1 MTLTPQVLDEAQA
14 LKCDLAGEVLR
25 SSGTLRLQVVGWSML
40 PIIWPGDTVVVER
53 ASKADV
59 LDGDVVVFSN
69 GRRLVAHRVVT
80 KDSGSGDSMVQTK
93 GDALSRLD
101 APVAHDE
108 VLGKVAF
115 IRRKGKRVKLATS
128 LRLPE
133 RAVAAVFRR
142 STLAARVVVR
152 VHGLQNS

>member
-115 IRRKGKRVKLATS
+115 IMRKGKRVKLATS

>member
-1 MTLTPQVLDEAQA
+1 
-14 LKCDLAGEVLR
+14 
-25 SSGTLRLQVVGWSML
+25 
-40 PIIWPGDTVVVER
+40 
-53 ASKADV
+53 
-59 LDGDVVVFSN
+59 
-69 GRRLVAHRVVT
+69 
-80 KDSGSGDSMVQTK
+80 MVQTK

-115 IRRKGKRVKLATS
+115 IMRKGKRVKLATS